1 MMLDLIANNNWKRP
15 IYFSGGAYD
24 DEDFLWMKN
33 YLQLDGMTYKLV
45 PIKTEIPKD
54 ASPLEMGGIDTDKM
68 YANVMKWDWG
78 NSESLS
84 IYHDPETRKNSI
96 TYRSYLSRLMNQLIL
111 EGKKEKAKNIITLAM
126 NKMPLEQFG
135 YYSLLEPFAK
145 GYYDL
150 GENAKAQDL
159 LSKLILKYNENLK
172 YYSSLTPSDQTS
184 LAIDIITDIER
195 YRSLLLVMKESGDVT
210 FYNKNK
216 AQFNTYVS
224 IFERFGREKE

>member
-1 MMLDLIANNNWKRP
+1 
-15 IYFSGGAYD
+15 
-24 DEDFLWMKN
+24 
-33 YLQLDGMTYKLV
+33 
-45 PIKTEIPKD
+45 
-54 ASPLEMGGIDTDKM
+54 
-68 YANVMKWDWG
+68 
-78 NSESLS
+78 
-84 IYHDPETRKNSI
+84 
-96 TYRSYLSRLMNQLIL
+96 
-111 EGKKEKAKNIITLAM
+111 M

-159 LSKLILKYNENLK
+159 LSKLILKYKENLK

-184 LAIDIITDIER
+184 LAIDIIIDIER
-195 YRSLLLVMKESGDVT
+195 YRSLLLAMKESGDAT